1 MSTITDAVFFIK
13 DGQIV
18 QEMMKAEFDA
28 LVDGIVDAPD
38 YKGRKMAAV
47 YLQITDSLCI
57 RSLLFFI
64 IHFDKQGRVA
74 ADWNVPINQLMQSAG
89 RGMDLG
95 AGLIRLVT
103 KSQCSVPWHKESL
116 WDPTKPV
123 YSALVQAVKENRLG
137 IVESDESWQAGDE
150 WDIPVLT
157 SEPPVLTAVPTLTA
171 VEIPVLQA
179 AEPVLVTPS
188 TTTTADNA
196 VVASEQH
203 DEAKLHVLQQE
214 LNAMKAAYS
223 VRIDKLQ
230 KERDELKDKNKT
242 LSESLKEQAKQHIS
256 ALTADFNHDIKQKEK
271 QIAALKEQL
280 ENEQKRY
287 TEFKE
292 QQAEQA
298 TQYQIEREEMEEKLQ
313 QDKVASKEVDGLKLA
328 FAKELA
334 AKIEAETTQM
344 NARLAM
350 REVELFYREEQMS
363 LLRDEIAQLKN
374 DKQHLLN
381 SKDGD
386 VLRAL
391 EDQGVSLVMFQPGLG
406 HITLG
411 FDDIGKFLA
420 APMDYLASRY
430 SVSEEDF
437 TRWQKHYQQP
447 ICQHSEQGST
457 CGKAIK
463 RVDMLAHFVAGVSD
477 RCDQHAKQ

>member
-1 MSTITDAVFFIK
+1 MSTVTDAVFFIK

-28 LVDGIVDAPD
+28 LVDGIVDLPD

-47 YLQITDSLCI
+47 YLQITDSLAI

-64 IHFDKQGRVA
+64 ISFDQQGRVA

-116 WDPTKPV
+116 WDPTKAV
-123 YSALVQAVKENRLG
+123 YSALVQSVKENRLG
-137 IVESDESWQAGDE
+137 IVESEESWQAGDE

-157 SEPPVLTAVPTLTA
+157 AEPPVLTAVPTLTA
-171 VEIPVLQA
+171 AEIPVLQTAQSSAAVPSPTEETTA
-179 AEPVLVTPS
+179 AEQANDENL
-188 TTTTADNA
+188 NA
-196 VVASEQH
+196 
-203 DEAKLHVLQQE
+203 LRQE

-230 KERDELKDKNKT
+230 KERDELKEKVRT
-242 LSESLKEQAKQHIS
+242 ISESLKEQAKEHIS
-256 ALTADFNHDIKQKEK
+256 ALNVDFNHDLQQKES
-271 QIAALKEQL
+271 QIQALKERL

-287 TEFKE
+287 TELKE

-313 QDKVASKEVDGLKLA
+313 QDKAASKEVDGLKLA
-328 FAKELA
+328 FSKELA
-334 AKIEAETTQM
+334 AKVEAETTQM

-350 REVELFYREEQMS
+350 REVELFYREEQMN
-363 LLRDEIAQLKN
+363 LLHDEIAQLKS
-374 DKQHLLN
+374 DKQQLLN

-391 EDQGVSLVMFQPGLG
+391 EDQGVSLVMFQAGLG

-430 SVSEEDF
+430 GVSEDDF
-437 TRWQKHYQQP
+437 IRWQKHYQQP
-447 ICQHSEQGST
+447 VCQHVEQGNLCNKT
-457 CGKAIK
+457 IK
-463 RVDMLAHFVAGVSD
+463 RVEMLAHFVAGVSD
-477 RCDQHAKQ
+477 RCDQHTQK